1 MGVTSI
7 LILWCSSNMLTSME
21 RWKALKVWITETVVS
36 VGQEVPT
43 VKFWKRII
51 CAFFHFLYE
60 ENPFCLSWSKLNNN
74 HEVIMQCISYDVCI
88 KMIPYISTFVDFI
101 SQMFVLLY
109 FTCLLLLLASLTLP
123 LWITL
128 QLGLLQGFW

>member
-1 MGVTSI
+1 
-7 LILWCSSNMLTSME
+7 
-21 RWKALKVWITETVVS
+21 
-36 VGQEVPT
+36 
-43 VKFWKRII
+43 
-51 CAFFHFLYE
+51 
-60 ENPFCLSWSKLNNN
+60 
-74 HEVIMQCISYDVCI
+74 MQCISYDVCI